1 MATRIAIAS
10 GAWSSPFTW
19 TGGIIP
25 TLGDDVNASGAAISV
40 DIPINVGSLFSTG
53 GGYYQPTFACTSI
66 TCTGDGIVV
75 GGFAGGG
82 AFGMINL
89 NGAYAG
95 ITINANIIG
104 GFSANG
110 FGVFIQGA
118 SNVTFNGDILG
129 GTNASAYTVNNVAGG
144 SMTING
150 NLLGRTAP
158 AFRNTVATTINLT
171 GSTSGGNTVT
181 GYGLSNS
188 GAGTTNITGNV
199 TGGLAG
205 GFITLGTG
213 LTTCVGTV
221 TASDSYYGLSVTG
234 LIRVSTPC
242 VNSFNYNAISSAR
255 TEIYASAAAKWSYRT
270 ENESSGYKI
279 IYSSGIALGN
289 PSTNNVRLG
298 TTYGASSEL
307 TGTLIVPSVANVE
320 AGVPVDNTVGTY
332 YKSATDIVTEI
343 LTELLANPEF
353 STAGS
358 FGKLFKDN
366 LDRKSSEIKANTD
379 LIPAII

>member
-1 MATRIAIAS
+1 MALRIAIAS
-10 GAWSSPFTW
+10 GLWTSPSTWS
-19 TGGIIP
+19 GGIVP
-25 TLGDDVNASGAAISV
+25 SFGDDVNASGAAISV
-40 DIPINVGSLFSTG
+40 NVPINVGSLFSTG
-53 GGYYQPTFACTSI
+53 GGYYIPTFACTSI
-66 TCTGDGIVV
+66 TCTGDGIVTD
-75 GGFAGGG
+75 FFSGGG
-82 AFGMINL
+82 SFGL
-89 NGAYAG
+89 LWFNGAYPL
-95 ITINANIIG
+95 TVINSKIVG
-104 GFSANG
+104 GNSANG
-110 FGVFIQGA
+110 FAVYIGGTSTI
-118 SNVTFNGDILG
+118 TFNGDILG
-129 GTNASAYTVNNVAGG
+129 GTNASAYAVNNVAGG
-144 SMTING
+144 SLTFNG
-150 NLLGRTAP
+150 NLVGRTAP
-158 AFRNTVATTINLT
+158 AVRNTSATVLNVT
-171 GSTSGGNTVT
+171 GNVTGGNTIT

-199 TGGLAG
+199 TGGLAP

-221 TASDSYYGLSVTG
+221 TASDSYYGISVAG
-234 LIRVSTPC
+234 LIRASTPC
-242 VNSFNYNAISSAR
+242 VNSFNYNAISSPR
-255 TEIYASAAAKWSYRT
+255 TEIYSSAAAKWSYRT

-279 IYSSGIALGN
+279 IYSAGIPLGN
-289 PSTNNVRLG
+289 PSINNVRLG

-307 TGTLIVPSVANVE
+307 TGTLIVPNVADVE

-366 LDRKSSEIKANTD
+366 LDRKSSEIKSNTD